1 MDLARKVQERL
12 FPTGPYPAAGF
23 DVGGASY
30 PADAMG
36 GDYYDFISMPDGRIG
51 VAIGDVCGHG
61 LAAALLMAET
71 RALLRGFS
79 QADCDAGTIL
89 SSVNRMLHQDTGG
102 ESFVTLF
109 FACLDP
115 ARKSFTYA
123 SAGHPCGY
131 VLDPAG
137 NVSERL
143 DRTGPA
149 LGIFSEAEFAV
160 CQGPTLAPGDMV
172 FLLTDGIEEACD
184 HRGHLFGSHRPL
196 DVIRECR
203 TDHPE
208 AMIKK
213 LYESVRRFS
222 DHDVQEDDMTSIVIR
237 RAEECTT
244 ICSLDED
251 CARHNAE
258 ISSGYETREFARCSA

>member
-1 MDLARKVQERL
+1 
-12 FPTGPYPAAGF
+12 
-23 DVGGASY
+23 
-30 PADAMG
+30 
-36 GDYYDFISMPDGRIG
+36 MPDGRIG
-51 VAIGDVCGHG
+51 VAIGDACGHG
-61 LAAALLMAET
+61 LAASLLMAET

-89 SSVNRMLHQDTGG
+89 GSVNQMLHEDTGG

-115 ARKSFTYA
+115 ALKSFSYA

-131 VLDPAG
+131 VLDRAG
-137 NVSERL
+137 NVCERL

-149 LGIFSEAEFAV
+149 LGILSEAEFAV
-160 CQGPTLAPGDMV
+160 RQGPTLAPGDMV
-172 FLLTDGIEEACD
+172 FLLTDGIEEACN
-184 HRGHLFGSHRPL
+184 HRGQLFGSHRPL

-203 TDHPE
+203 TEHPE

-222 DHDVQEDDMTSIVIR
+222 DHDVQEDDMTSIVVR
-237 RAEECTT
+237 RAEEQTT
-244 ICSLDED
+244 MSSVDED
-251 CARHNAE
+251 CARRTAE
-258 ISSGYETREFARCSA
+258 VSSGYDTSQFAGCSA